1 MAFLA
6 VYIPGTLAVTDL
18 WHPITYLH
26 GLAKIKGKI
35 IDNQLRF
42 DDSMQSHFLFGMMEY
57 FGLSK
62 DLLDKAKL
70 DLEHQKEELE
80 KRGYFMKNPDD
91 EIDDE
96 EDKGEKKESKKE

>member
-6 VYIPGTLAVTDL
+6 VYIPGTLAVTGL

-26 GLAKIKGKI
+26 GLAKIKGKV

-42 DDSMQSHFLFGMMEY
+42 DESMQSNFLFGMMEY

-70 DLEHQKEELE
+70 DLEQQKEELE
-80 KRGYFMKNPDD
+80 KRGYFMKNDDD
-91 EIDDE
+91 EIEDE
-96 EDKGEKKESKKE
+96 EEGNKDESKKE